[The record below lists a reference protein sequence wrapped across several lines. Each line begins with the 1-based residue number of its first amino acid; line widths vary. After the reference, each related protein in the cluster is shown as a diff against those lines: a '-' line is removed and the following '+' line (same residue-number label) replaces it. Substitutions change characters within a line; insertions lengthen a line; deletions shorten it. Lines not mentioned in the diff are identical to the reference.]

1 MNISQSRTYQVLGI
15 ALLAA
20 TVACAPRKPK
30 VTNTAPP
37 PTTADTSTAT
47 RTPTVTPPPPVAPPP
62 PQRLEEPA
70 PVRLTEDSTS
80 SRSLDDL
87 NRNSLLQP
95 AFFPVDSFDLDD
107 SGRAVVSANAD
118 VLKTYRTWVITIEG
132 HCDERGTAEYNLAL
146 GDRRAL
152 AAKNYLVSLG
162 IAADRVRTV
171 SYGNEFPFDAGHN
184 EGAWSKNRRAH
195 FMLTSK

>member
-118 VLKTYRTWVITIEG
+118 VLKKYPTWKITVEG
-132 HCDERGTAEYNLAL
+132 H
-146 GDRRAL
+146 
-152 AAKNYLVSLG
+152 
-162 IAADRVRTV
+162 AD
-171 SYGNEFPFDAGHN
+171 
-184 EGAWSKNRRAH
+184 
-195 FMLTSK
+195 